1 MKQTL
6 RPWTS
11 PNMSSENQLTSSPK
25 VKTGFGLLACFALIG
40 CMGNNNT
47 KVEPFQPISALTYDK
62 QAPLE
67 THSSALVKAI
77 VSTPAVSRAL
87 SSASAARERVGIA
100 RTQKEMTVSG
110 SGSSGFETDTDDGSE
125 GVLIVGVTAQGLLS
139 DNGKTDRSIYLSELL
154 AETAKLESQIAFDQA
169 LQQILDAYI
178 ARSTALEVDRII
190 TDYVTLF
197 NEREDLV
204 QTAVDAGVLSN
215 SDYLELQSLKNEI
228 FSEQAQSVFQLNSS
242 ESFLRTSL
250 GSNYDAAVAE
260 LVKRYAPTSG
270 SKLSTEH
277 SNQIT
282 LLGLRESQI
291 QTEIE
296 LQELS
301 KTLTTNWQASV
312 SSPRSRGAGSSLFA
326 GITVA
331 LPINDGGRSV
341 ATITA
346 LQKELEVNALE
357 VSTYEQEVTL
367 AQQRLDN
374 FFAYYEKQKVLLN
387 ERKRIADER
396 IVELELKLRSGRSD
410 VSALA
415 KEFLALAQ
423 TEIAIERLNFDRK
436 AKTLSA
442 LSATG
447 QTCELV
453 RLCNAIGTG
462 NSK

>member
-1 MKQTL
+1 MLNMKPKSQ
-6 RPWTS
+6 PKF
-11 PNMSSENQLTSSPK
+11 SSQLK
-25 VKTGFGLLACFALIG
+25 IGFVSIVCFALVG
-40 CMGNNNT
+40 CMGHNNP
-47 KVEPFQPISALTYDK
+47 KVEPFQPNSTLTYD
-62 QAPLE
+62 QPVVLN
-67 THSSALVKAI
+67 THSSALVQSI
-77 VSTPAVSRAL
+77 INIPAVSRAL

-125 GVLIVGVTAQGLLS
+125 GVLIVGVTAQKLLS
-139 DNGKTDRSIYLSELL
+139 DNGKTDRAIYLSELL

-178 ARSTALEVDRII
+178 AQSTALEVDRII
-190 TDYVTLF
+190 TYYVALF

-204 QTAVDAGVLSN
+204 QTAVNAGVLSN

-228 FSEQAQSVFQLNSS
+228 LSEQAQAVFQSNSS
-242 ESFLRTSL
+242 ESFLKTSL
-250 GSNYDAAVAE
+250 GGNYDAALAE

-270 SKLSTEH
+270 SKLSMEN
-277 SNQIT
+277 SNQINH
-282 LLGLRESQI
+282 LGLKKSQI

-296 LQELS
+296 LQKLS
-301 KTLTTNWQASV
+301 KTLTTNWQSTV
-312 SSPRSRGAGSSLFA
+312 SSPKSPGAGSTLFA
-326 GITVA
+326 GITMN
-331 LPINDGGRSV
+331 LPIKDGGRSE

-367 AQQRLDN
+367 AQQGLDN
-374 FFAYYEKQKVLLN
+374 FFAYYEKQKILLN
-387 ERKRIADER
+387 ERKRIAEDR
-396 IVELELKLRSGRSD
+396 TVELELKLKSGRAD

-415 KEFLALAQ
+415 KEFLALAR

-436 AKTLSA
+436 TKTLSA
-442 LSATG
+442 LSVTG

>member
-1 MKQTL
+1 MTDLNQIRCLLNLRIGVGVIVCLTLVGCDGSNQT
-6 RPWTS
+6 PI
-11 PNMSSENQLTSSPK
+11 EAFQLVQTHTYNKPVSL
-25 VKTGFGLLACFALIG
+25 KT
-40 CMGNNNT
+40 T
-47 KVEPFQPISALTYDK
+47 
-62 QAPLE
+62 
-67 THSSALVKAI
+67 SSALVQAI
-77 VSTPAVSRAL
+77 VSTPTVSRAL
-87 SSASAARERVGIA
+87 SSAAATKERVA
-100 RTQKEMTVSG
+100 VTKTQKEMTVSG

-125 GVLIVGVTAQGLLS
+125 GVLIVGVTAQKLLN
-139 DNGKTDRSIYLSELL
+139 DNGKTDRAIYLSELL

-190 TDYVTLF
+190 TYYVTLF

-215 SDYLELQSLKNEI
+215 SNYLELQSLKNEI
-228 FSEQAQSVFQLNSS
+228 LSEQAQAVFQSNSS
-242 ESFLRTSL
+242 ASFLRTSL
-250 GSNYDAAVAE
+250 GSNYDAALAE

-270 SKLSTEH
+270 SKLSTEN

-282 LLGLRESQI
+282 LLGLKKSQI

-296 LQELS
+296 LQKLS
-301 KTLTTNWQASV
+301 KTLTTNWQSTV
-312 SSPRSRGAGSSLFA
+312 SSPKSRGAGSTLFA
-326 GITVA
+326 GITMNF
-331 LPINDGGRSV
+331 PIKDGGRSE

-357 VSTYEQEVTL
+357 VATFKQEVTL
-367 AQQRLDN
+367 AQQGLDN

-387 ERKRIADER
+387 ERKRIAEDR
-396 IVELELKLRSGRSD
+396 IVELELKLKSGRAD

-415 KEFLALAQ
+415 KEFLALAR

-436 AKTLSA
+436 TKTLSA
-442 LSATG
+442 LSVTG